1 MKKGQ
6 AYQKGTRKNNDRIRG
21 SFEPQDKFEVYNPE
35 QDQQDK
41 IKREDIKLVK
51 AEH

>member
-21 SFEPQDKFEVYNPE
+21 SFEPQDNFEDYNPG
-35 QDQQDK
+35 QDLQAK
-41 IKREDIKLVK
+41 IKREDNMLVK
-51 AEH
+51 DEH